1 MDEQSKTV
9 GEAVDFEASFG
20 EKLRAELRE
29 KLAAVRAA
37 VSGPVFDAA
46 VDKVVEKAAEVLDSP
61 IADLL
66 TAAWGRYPEI
76 QELCRQGPG
85 DEAMAELC
93 EHSFD
98 WKYEPKIEVVVNQ
111 IPISIP
117 LGVGV
122 ELAVAGGVLVVA
134 GGRMKELRAG
144 KVAAKV
150 GVDVA
155 GKALEPVKKEVELPR
170 VLRFAEPA
178 AAREAVAVPKI
189 VTAPEPA
196 DAATPA
202 MS

>member
-1 MDEQSKTV
+1 MDENKSV

-20 EKLRAELRE
+20 EKLRAELRDR
-29 KLAAVRAA
+29 LAVVRAA
-37 VSGPVFDAA
+37 VSGPVFEAA
-46 VDKVVEKAAEVLDSP
+46 VDRVVEKAAEVLDSP

-66 TAAWGRYPEI
+66 TAAWGRYPEV
-76 QELCRQGPG
+76 QKLCRQGPD

-93 EHSFD
+93 EHSFA
-98 WKYEPKIEVVVNQ
+98 WKYEPKIEVVVND

-122 ELAVAGGVLVVA
+122 TLEVAGGVLVVA

-144 KVAAKV
+144 KLAAKV
-150 GVDVA
+150 GMDVA
-155 GKALEPVKKEVELPR
+155 GKALDPVKKQVELPR

-178 AAREAVAVPKI
+178 AAREAVSVPKI
-189 VTAPEPA
+189 VTAPESA

-202 MS
+202 TS